1 MSDIDLLRN
10 WFDEADTDKDGY
22 LVKSEVR
29 NAIMKSSI
37 APIVKEKLLSELDA
51 DFQMVDTNQ
60 DGKISFEEYKA
71 SLRRDSDFI

>member
-37 APIVKEKLLSELDA
+37 ATIVKEKLLSELDA
-51 DFQMVDTNQ
+51 NFQMVDTNQ

-71 SLRRDSDFI
+71 SNRL